1 MLSRAVLFS
10 FLLVCLSFAQLG
22 FPNGSLPT
30 ISQPSTGTRS
40 LLLNRN
46 QAYYLGSIPP
56 PASNP
61 ILWLVWNASF
71 PNEVSGTGVLQFS
84 QNTSDWSNLVVF
96 QIVQGEAGGRQSIDS
111 SWARAG
117 QNYLRAILNQL
128 QTPIAQLSIIT
139 NYSAT
144 VIEILSLTIG
154 IPLVAVALFEARRKR
169 PRTKATM

>member
-56 PASNP
+56 PASSLM
-61 ILWLVWNASF
+61 LWLIWNASF
-71 PNEVSGTGVLQFS
+71 PTVSSGMGLLQFS
-84 QNTSDWSNLVVF
+84 QNGSDWSNLVSF
-96 QIVQGEAGGRQSIDS
+96 QVVQGEAGGRQSIDS
-111 SWARAG
+111 SWARMG
-117 QNYLRAILNQL
+117 QNYLRAILDGL
-128 QTPIAQLSIIT
+128 QTPIAQLSIFT
-139 NYSAT
+139 DYSIALL
-144 VIEILSLTIG
+144 EILSPFIG
-154 IPLVAVALFEARRKR
+154 APIVVLVLFWARWKR
-169 PRTKATM
+169 R

>member
-56 PASNP
+56 PASSLM
-61 ILWLVWNASF
+61 LWLIWNASF
-71 PNEVSGTGVLQFS
+71 PTVSSGMGLLQFS
-84 QNTSDWSNLVVF
+84 QNGSDWSNLVSFRSYRVRLAVGSPSTHLG
-96 QIVQGEAGGRQSIDS
+96 QE
-111 SWARAG
+111 WARTISG
-117 QNYLRAILNQL
+117 QSSPGCKLQSPSFPSSPTTPLLCSKYSLR
-128 QTPIAQLSIIT
+128 LS
-139 NYSAT
+139 
-144 VIEILSLTIG
+144 ELRSLH
-154 IPLVAVALFEARRKR
+154 
-169 PRTKATM
+169 